1 LKIITKL
8 KESDIL
14 KRAEKMLEEA
24 EKLNAREFVSAFDVI
39 NGNRKLNMA

>member
-1 LKIITKL
+1 LIIKL

-14 KRAEKMLEEA
+14 KRAEKMLDEA
-24 EKLNAREFVSAFDVI
+24 DKLNAREFVSAFEVV